1 MRTYPRGVNAKEAT
15 AYLRRQLPWL
25 ALPLAPAQGLWVTR
39 RVPRLAEAEGRTG
52 VVGSGER
59 RLKVVAFG
67 DSVTAGYAVA
77 HHRESVAGALAARLA
92 NRYAAQVSWAV
103 CAQSGA
109 TADVALGL
117 VDPAVLADA
126 DLIFVSI
133 GVNDAKNGHS
143 TARYRREL
151 GALLDAV
158 LAAAPRA
165 AVCLLGIPPLE
176 FFPALPRPLADIM
189 GWRGRVFDGIAAKE
203 VAARDR
209 MFRIQA
215 DAALGPEMF
224 AEDGFHPSETLH
236 AAFAAAVLVELE
248 GGAAYWPLGSVTR
261 E

>member
-1 MRTYPRGVNAKEAT
+1 MRTYPRGVNGKEAT
-15 AYLRRQLPWL
+15 AYLRRHLPWL

-143 TARYRREL
+143 TARFRRDV
-151 GALLDAV
+151 GALFDAI

-165 AVCLLGIPPLE
+165 QVCLLGVPPLE
-176 FFPALPRPLADIM
+176 HFPALPRPLADVM
-189 GWRGRVFDGIAAKE
+189 GWRGRVFDAIGKQE
-203 VAARDR
+203 VKARPR
-209 MFRIQA
+209 MLRIEA
-215 DAALGPEMF
+215 DGPLGPEMF
-224 AEDGFHPSETLH
+224 AEDGFHPSVTLH
-236 AAFAAAVLVELE
+236 AAFADAVMAQLELRP
-248 GGAAYWPLGSVTR
+248 PLL
-261 E
+261 